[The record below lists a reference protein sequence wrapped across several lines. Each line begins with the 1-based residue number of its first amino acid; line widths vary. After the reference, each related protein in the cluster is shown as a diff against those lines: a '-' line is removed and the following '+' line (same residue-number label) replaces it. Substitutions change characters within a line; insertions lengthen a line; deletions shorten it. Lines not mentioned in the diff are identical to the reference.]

1 VVPGL
6 RFPVGMIDTNPYA
19 VGERGGR
26 QEEAMREPLFS
37 RWYVPVA
44 FGAIAMIAV
53 IVIAV
58 AMAQM
63 LTVETPDTAPLA
75 ESSVHLQI
83 ADEELDRGNVA
94 AAHLHLH
101 AAYAAALRVSGWESL
116 VDVGD
121 GFRRLARVGD
131 AEATAHAR
139 AAYLAALV
147 RARHARSVDGVL
159 RAGEGFGGLGDSE
172 VVRQCIVIA
181 RRVADRGGD
190 AVAQRRVRAF
200 TERWSTRAQT
210 NREEILQ

>member
-1 VVPGL
+1 
-6 RFPVGMIDTNPYA
+6 MIDTNLHA
-19 VGERGGR
+19 VWGR
-26 QEEAMREPLFS
+26 QEEAMREPLLS

-44 FGAIAMIAV
+44 LGAIAMIAL

-63 LTVETPDTAPLA
+63 LTVETPDTAPLV

-83 ADEELDRGNVA
+83 ADEELNRGNA
-94 AAHLHLH
+94 ATAQLHLR
-101 AAYAAALRVSGWESL
+101 AAYAAALRVPGWESL
-116 VDVGD
+116 VEVGD
-121 GFRRLARVGD
+121 GFRRLAGVGD
-131 AEATAHAR
+131 ARTEAAEHAR

-159 RAGEGFGGLGDSE
+159 RAGDGFGALGDGE

-190 AVAQRRVRAF
+190 AVALGRVRAF
-200 TERWSTRAQT
+200 TERWSTRAHT
-210 NREEILQ
+210 NREESVQ